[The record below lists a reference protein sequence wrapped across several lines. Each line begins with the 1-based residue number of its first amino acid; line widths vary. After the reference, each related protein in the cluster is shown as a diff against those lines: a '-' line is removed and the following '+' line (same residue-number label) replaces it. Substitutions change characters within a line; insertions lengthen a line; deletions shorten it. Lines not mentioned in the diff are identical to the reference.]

1 MNNHDDWKVAMAYV
15 PWQTFK
21 EPYEPAKALVI
32 GTIFPELDK
41 KFTGKR
47 EDALEYYNQCRE
59 VLKMAKSRYEAKYGA
74 FSLCNVSKLSEWNW
88 NEGPYPWDNSEG
100 GMR

>member
-1 MNNHDDWKVAMAYV
+1 
-15 PWQTFK
+15 
-21 EPYEPAKALVI
+21 
-32 GTIFPELDK
+32 
-41 KFTGKR
+41 
-47 EDALEYYNQCRE
+47 
-59 VLKMAKSRYEAKYGA
+59 MAKSGYEAKYGA

>member
-1 MNNHDDWKVAMAYV
+1 MNKHDDWKVAMAYV

-47 EDALEYYNQCRE
+47 EG
-59 VLKMAKSRYEAKYGA
+59 V
-74 FSLCNVSKLSEWNW
+74 
-88 NEGPYPWDNSEG
+88 NE
-100 GMR
+100 RFR